1 MSRILSIRKPRWTEA
16 RQLQEILETSERP
29 GIRRRAEAVLLYAA
43 GANATD
49 IAEAMEVHPNTI
61 YADLQAF
68 GRHGVAGVRA
78 WGSVGLPPC
87 LTPEQQAEI
96 RRVADRSPVELGLP
110 WGRWSL
116 AKLRDYLVK
125 HRLLQDISREHL
137 RRVLKKGACGC
148 GGSKKSSS
156 ARTRT
161 AEPFWPA
168 SAGLGGICHPKG
180 CCSSST

>member
-87 LTPEQQAEI
+87 LT
-96 RRVADRSPVELGLP
+96 
-110 WGRWSL
+110 
-116 AKLRDYLVK
+116 KLRDYLVK

-156 ARTRT
+156 ARTHT